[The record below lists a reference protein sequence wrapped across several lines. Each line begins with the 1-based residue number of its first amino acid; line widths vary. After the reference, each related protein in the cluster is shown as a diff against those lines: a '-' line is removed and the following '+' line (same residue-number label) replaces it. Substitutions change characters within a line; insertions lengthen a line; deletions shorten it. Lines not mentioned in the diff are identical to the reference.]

1 MRTRKQPPKSEH
13 KLVPRLGNQVA
24 ALHKCDKVASCR
36 LYHSHPRQLLY
47 GGLGMSVYA
56 WRGTGVNDRDWT
68 ARAAKAVARV
78 LHSNLESPPDININL
93 FPTAGFSV
101 IMPTSRFSA
110 HAFNCRRRSSVM
122 LTGKPHSDL
131 S

>member
-13 KLVPRLGNQVA
+13 KLVPRLGNQA
-24 ALHKCDKVASCR
+24 AAPHKYDKVASCR
-36 LYHSHPRQLLY
+36 LYHSHPRQPLY
-47 GGLGMSVYA
+47 GGLGMSIYA
-56 WRGTGVNDRDWT
+56 CGE
-68 ARAAKAVARV
+68 V
-78 LHSNLESPPDININL
+78 LMTKIGSLEQRKRWQGSSIRIGISPDININL

-110 HAFNCRRRSSVM
+110 HAVNCRRRSSVM

>member
-36 LYHSHPRQLLY
+36 LYHSHPRQPLY

-56 WRGTGVNDRDWT
+56 CGEEPELMTETG
-68 ARAAKAVARV
+68 
-78 LHSNLESPPDININL
+78 SLEQRKQWQ
-93 FPTAGFSV
+93 G
-101 IMPTSRFSA
+101 
-110 HAFNCRRRSSVM
+110 SSIQI
-122 LTGKPHSDL
+122 
-131 S
+131 